1 MNRIIA
7 GFLTVFRMLFPRSMK
22 GNIKHWRKKGISI
35 GENCYIYSDLPI
47 GRDCFLLSIGDR
59 VTISNHVTFLQH
71 DASIGVATHSQ
82 FTDILGKTTIGNDC
96 FIGFGS
102 IIMPGVSLADGTIVG
117 AGSVVT
123 KSVNKSDMII
133 AGNPA
138 RIICSKADFLNKNLK
153 YGVNLD
159 GMSKSDIAKYLEEN
173 PDKILHKGSL
183 D

>member
-1 MNRIIA
+1 MNRIIV

-35 GENCYIYSDLPI
+35 GKNCYIFSELPV

-59 VTISNHVTFLQH
+59 VLISNHVTFLQH
-71 DASIGVATHSQ
+71 DASMCVATHSE
-82 FTDILGKTTIGNDC
+82 FTDVLGKTTIGDDC

-102 IIMPGVSLADGTIVG
+102 IIMPGVSLANGTIVG

-138 RIICSKADFLNKNLK
+138 RIICSKEDFLKKNLK
-153 YGVNLD
+153 YAVNLD
-159 GMSKSDIAKYLEEN
+159 GMNQSDIAKYLQEN
-173 PDKILHKGSL
+173 PDKIIHRASL